1 MNSAK
6 KTNKRK
12 LLLRYLILAACILI
26 IAAVTVIT
34 VFAANNWFRADVSI
48 DDNNP
53 GQVENPPD
61 EPVIVVTTFAMP
73 LSNVDVT
80 KTYTFDRNETLKGIW
95 EYHTGIDLKADA
107 GTPVS
112 CCLDGTVE
120 SVTVGHQ
127 LFGTTITVLHD
138 NGLKTVYRFVDAR
151 ENLKAGDKVKRG
163 EVIGTVADPNGRE
176 ADDGAHLHF
185 EVYENGVMSDPEDY
199 LDSSSK

>member
-12 LLLRYLILAACILI
+12 LLIRYLVLAACILV

-48 DDNNP
+48 DDNN
-53 GQVENPPD
+53 GGEIENPN
-61 EPVIVVTTFAMP
+61 EPVIAVTTFAMP
-73 LSNVDVT
+73 ISDVNVT
-80 KTYTFDRNETLKGIW
+80 KTYTFDINETLKGVW
-95 EYHTGIDLKADA
+95 EYHTGIDMKADA

-120 SVTVGHQ
+120 SVTLNHQ

-138 NGLKTVYRFVDAR
+138 NGLKTVYRFIDAR
-151 ENLKAGDKVKRG
+151 ENLKKGDKVKRG
-163 EVIGTVADPNGRE
+163 EVIGTVAAPNGRE
-176 ADDGAHLHF
+176 ANDGAHLHL
-185 EVYENGVMSDPEDY
+185 EVYENGVMADPEDY